1 MGAPRTEITER
12 IFTGLCE
19 IWATK
24 SEIAHVFGCSEDTV
38 ERWCKR
44 ELGCSFADAY
54 KIRAV
59 RGKISLRRTQL
70 KLSEKSPSMAIWLG
84 KQYLGQT
91 DKPGRKTE
99 VGMLPELIDGL
110 RKPVGEE
117 KP

>member
-19 IWATK
+19 IWATEK
-24 SEIAHVFGCSEDTV
+24 EIAHVFGCSVDTI
-38 ERWCKR
+38 ERWCRR

-54 KIRAV
+54 KKRAV
-59 RGKISLRRTQL
+59 IGNISLRRTQL
-70 KLSEKSPSMAIWLG
+70 RLSEKSPAMAIWLG

-91 DKPGRKTE
+91 DKPVRKTG

-110 RKPVGEE
+110 MEHVEE
-117 KP
+117 EEP